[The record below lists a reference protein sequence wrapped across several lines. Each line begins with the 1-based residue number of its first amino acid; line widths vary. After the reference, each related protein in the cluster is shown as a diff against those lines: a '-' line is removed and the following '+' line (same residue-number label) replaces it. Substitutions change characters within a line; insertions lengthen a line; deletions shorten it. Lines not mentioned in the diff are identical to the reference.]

1 MGLLPNFVTKKVEAR
16 PREVMVNIIGNALA
30 VSNGNT
36 DVDRMIQYW
45 LKDIKLCEN
54 TKPDLIVLPEICD
67 VYNDLLIAPS
77 LEEAQKRR
85 DDWLEKRGNKILD
98 AFREYASTH
107 HTYIVYPTYR
117 DRDNGHVSNC
127 SLLIDREGDVIACY
141 DKVYPTVGDIAKGAI
156 PGTKPV
162 IAQTDFGTMGFAIC
176 FDLNFWDL
184 LEAYAPLRPNV
195 LAFSSYYHG
204 NLMQA
209 TWAYRCQ
216 SYFLGAT
223 IGNLEKNIVMPDGTV
238 RDSIRSFCTYLVGTI
253 NTNCKLAHIDFNK
266 QQINDAFAKY
276 GRKLT
281 IHNNNSLGVLLLTS
295 NDPDLPIEA
304 IFREFEIETWDEY
317 YARST
322 QARLNALQ

>member
-1 MGLLPNFVTKKVEAR
+1 MGLLPKIVAKKVEAR
-16 PREVMVNIIGNALA
+16 PREVMVNIIGNDLA
-30 VSNGNT
+30 VANGNT
-36 DVDRMIQYW
+36 DVDKMIQYW

-54 TKPDLIVLPEICD
+54 TRPDLIVLPEICD
-67 VYNDLLIAPS
+67 IYHDLLGIPGDAD
-77 LEEAQKRR
+77 AKKRR
-85 DDWLEKRGNKILD
+85 DDWLDKRGNKILD
-98 AFREYASTH
+98 AFREYASAH
-107 HTYIVYPTYR
+107 RTYIVYPTYR
-117 DRDNGHVSNC
+117 DRGNGHVSNC

-141 DKVYPTVGDIAKGAI
+141 DKVYPTVGDIEKGAI

-184 LEAYAPLRPNV
+184 LDAYAPLRPNV
-195 LAFSSYYHG
+195 MAFSSYYHG

-223 IGNLEKNIVMPDGTV
+223 IGTLEKNIVLPDGTV
-238 RDSIRSFCTYLVGTI
+238 RDAIHSFCTYLVGTI
-253 NTNCKLAHIDFNK
+253 NTNYKIVHIDCNRQRVK
-266 QQINDAFAKY
+266 DAFAKY

-281 IHNNNSLGVLLLTS
+281 VHNNNDLGVLLLIS
-295 NDPDLPIEA
+295 NDPDLPVGTI
-304 IFREFEIETWDEY
+304 IQEFGIETWDEY

-322 QARLNALQ
+322 QARLNALK